1 MTPKG
6 LAEPALVDGSSDDG
20 TILRRLLGQPALRE
34 LTATPPFD
42 SAVIT
47 DPGGQGLLGDPR
59 YRTGLPQPIRAGGI
73 LIGQV
78 EGERADELAAFL
90 AACAE
95 LNEENRALASESLA
109 KYRELSMLYQVTDRL
124 LAAPDDGE
132 VMALLVEE
140 AKRFLLCDSACV
152 FLLNEETGSL
162 ERFRCSGI
170 PFHSRATLEVGDDP
184 LGTVL
189 QTGVGEIVNDVQADP
204 RPVLADGGLRSIIC
218 SPIKSRNRL
227 IGVVVVGSESPRHFN
242 AADLQLL
249 NNLAAQGGIAIE
261 VARLYVALRRD
272 SSTPADLIY
281 GLEDRPPAVA
291 LLVLGAQHVLI
302 AFMYLAV
309 PVLIGLEGG
318 LAPREIA
325 SLVSMSLI
333 AMGLTTLLQFR
344 QLGPVGCGYLAPGIT
359 SVIYLPPL
367 LLAVNLGG
375 ISLVFGMTL
384 MIGLFGLVFAQVLG
398 RLRRLFPPEVC
409 GVVVLMTGLS
419 IIRVAL
425 PMLLGLG
432 DEGMVDPDTLM
443 VGLVTLASMV
453 ILTISRFGRVRLYA
467 NLLGLLAGYASS
479 LWLGVVDHSLLD
491 QLVAQ
496 PWFGLPAVPSLEF
509 SFSPLL
515 VVPFVIASLAANI
528 KVLGLVTSAQKT
540 NDVLWK
546 RPDMRSIRGGIAADS
561 VGNLASG
568 VLGGVGISMSA
579 GNIGLTAATGAT
591 SRHIAM
597 VVGSMF
603 IALAFVPKLSAAITL
618 MPAPVMGAGLLYIAC
633 FLVISGLEMIVS
645 RLFDSRRTFVVGLAL
660 IAGLGLELVPGAAA
674 QAPPWAAAF
683 LTSPLAFATTL
694 AVCLHLLMG
703 FGVSRRAQAC
713 WKGRVAG
720 DEIFRFMERQ
730 GAAWGARPDVIHRA
744 SPALVEL
751 CEEVWSQGAEVELAV
766 TLIYDE
772 LHLTMEVRW
781 HSGPQEARVRLERL
795 IGHLQRRYDGQARF
809 QAGSDGWL
817 VRFVF
822 EN

>member
-1 MTPKG
+1 MRPRG
-6 LAEPALVDGSSDDG
+6 PAESSPEDEPCDDG
-20 TILRRLLGQPALRE
+20 GILRRLLGQPALRE
-34 LTATPPFD
+34 LTERPPFAA
-42 SAVIT
+42 AVIS
-47 DPGGQGLLGDPR
+47 DPFGHALLGDPR
-59 YRTGLPQPIRAGGI
+59 QRTGWPQPVRVGGTR
-73 LIGQV
+73 IGYV
-78 EGERADELAAFL
+78 EGKRAAELADFL
-90 AACAE
+90 SVCAE
-95 LNEENRALASESLA
+95 LNEENRALAAESLA

-124 LAAPDDGE
+124 LGAPDDGE
-132 VMALLVEE
+132 VMALVVEE
-140 AKRFLLCDSACV
+140 AKRFLRCDSACV
-152 FLLNEETGSL
+152 LLLNEETGSL
-162 ERFRCSGI
+162 ERFRCCGM
-170 PFHSRATLEVGDDP
+170 PFHSRATLEVGNDP

-189 QTGVGEIVNDVQADP
+189 QSGVGEIVNDVQADP

-272 SSTPADLIY
+272 SATPADLIY
-281 GLEDRPPAVA
+281 GLEDRPPGVTM
-291 LLVLGAQHVLI
+291 LVLGAQHVFI

-344 QLGPVGCGYLAPGIT
+344 RLGPVGCGYLAPAIT

-419 IIRVAL
+419 IIGVAL
-425 PMLLGLG
+425 PLLLGLG
-432 DEGMVDPDTLM
+432 EMGTVDPDALT
-443 VGLVTLASMV
+443 VGLVTLAAMV
-453 ILTISRFGRVRLYA
+453 VCTISRVGRVRLYA
-467 NLLGLLAGYASS
+467 TLLGLLAGYVLS
-479 LWLGVVDHSLLD
+479 LWLGVVDRSLLD

-496 PWFGLPAVPSLEF
+496 PWVGLPAAPSLEL

-528 KVLGLVTSAQKT
+528 KVLGLITSAQMT
-540 NDVLWK
+540 NDVHWK
-546 RPDMRSIRGGIAADS
+546 RPDMRSIRGGIVADS

-568 VLGGVGISMSA
+568 VLGGVGTSMSA

-591 SRHIAM
+591 SRHIGI
-597 VVGSMF
+597 VVGGMF
-603 IALAFVPKLSAAITL
+603 IALAFVPKLTAAITL
-618 MPAPVMGAGLLYIAC
+618 MPAPVMGAGLLYTAC

-645 RLFDSRRTFVVGLAL
+645 RLLDSRRTFVVGLAVL
-660 IAGLGLELVPGAAA
+660 AGLGLELVPGAAA

-683 LTSPLAFATTL
+683 LASPLAFSTTL

-703 FGVSRRAQAC
+703 IGVSRRAAAC
-713 WKGRVAG
+713 WKGRVPG
-720 DEIFRFMERQ
+720 EEIFRFMERQ
-730 GAAWGARPDVIHRA
+730 GAAWGARPDVVRRA

-751 CEEVWSQGAEVELAV
+751 CEEVWSRGGETELGV
-766 TLIYDE
+766 SLVYDE
-772 LHLTMEVRW
+772 LHLAMEVRW
-781 HSGPQEARVRLERL
+781 QPGPHEEPARLERL
-795 IGHLQRRYDGQARF
+795 IGHLQRRHDGRARLHS
-809 QAGSDGWL
+809 GNDGWL
-817 VRFVF
+817 VRFDF